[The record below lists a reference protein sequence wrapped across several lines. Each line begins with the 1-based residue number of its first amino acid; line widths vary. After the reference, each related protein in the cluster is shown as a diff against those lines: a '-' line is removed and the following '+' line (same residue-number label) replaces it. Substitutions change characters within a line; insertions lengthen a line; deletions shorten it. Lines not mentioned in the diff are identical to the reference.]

1 MNKERIFTREEVSE
15 IIRQRVNQLNKRIQ
29 ELELE
34 LFIIQFEKELN
45 ELARRENGN

>member
-45 ELARRENGN
+45 ELARKENGN